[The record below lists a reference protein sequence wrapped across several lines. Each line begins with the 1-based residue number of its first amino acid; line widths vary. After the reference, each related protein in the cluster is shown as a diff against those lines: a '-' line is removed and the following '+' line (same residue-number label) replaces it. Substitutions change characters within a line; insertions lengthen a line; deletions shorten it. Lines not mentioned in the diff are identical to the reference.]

1 MTSNTQIY
9 SPEETLTDILAR
21 LPVKSLLRFKR
32 VCKRWCDL
40 IKSVRFIRKHCD
52 SPGNRTRPVVCK
64 FGVDYNHE
72 PEPLRAFNFYVLP
85 EKIFA
90 GIVPTHHRLYRC
102 EGVTDFRCIYGPV
115 DGLFV
120 LENGHYLDNVR
131 FCWWN
136 PATKECRLMP
146 KFNFEL
152 DLFFEDHSRTAGM
165 GLDLVNN
172 DYKFLW
178 IRVFYNDEKREVYPK
193 TYVALYSLN
202 NDSWKVLDEPDLAYD
217 CELCDNDDNNIY
229 GIKTFDFATELFGE
243 MEPPPIPGDHWGTL
257 MLRGGSLAAMS
268 CSDTSQPMTSI
279 YDIWVRIGANNWIK
293 VFSVNPPISWHF
305 ALGVWDY
312 DKFIYE
318 LTQTNKMVLYD
329 HSTKKVTSL
338 GFDHFQRL
346 SSSFCWPLYYKES
359 IVPIKR
365 KEPTEYDH
373 AEYFFTKYR

>member
-1 MTSNTQIY
+1 MTVN
-9 SPEETLTDILAR
+9 
-21 LPVKSLLRFKR
+21 
-32 VCKRWCDL
+32 
-40 IKSVRFIRKHCD
+40 
-52 SPGNRTRPVVCK
+52 
-64 FGVDYNHE
+64 
-72 PEPLRAFNFYVLP
+72 YV
-85 EKIFA
+85 
-90 GIVPTHHRLYRC
+90 
-102 EGVTDFRCIYGPV
+102 
-115 DGLFV
+115 
-120 LENGHYLDNVR
+120 
-131 FCWWN
+131 
-136 PATKECRLMP
+136 
-146 KFNFEL
+146 
-152 DLFFEDHSRTAGM
+152 
-165 GLDLVNN
+165 
-172 DYKFLW
+172 
-178 IRVFYNDEKREVYPK
+178 
-193 TYVALYSLN
+193 SLN
-202 NDSWKVLDEPDLAYD
+202 CTYLNGLHYWMSFTRDK
-217 CELCDNDDNNIY
+217 DNDDNNIY